1 MNSKDP
7 SKPYAYNRFFN
18 YLQDLW
24 IILGIKKMQDL
35 EIFEEELTEDRI
47 IWTELVSK
55 LK

>member
-7 SKPYAYNRFFN
+7 SKPYAYKRFFN
-18 YLQDLW
+18 CLQDLW

-47 IWTELVSK
+47 ILTELISK